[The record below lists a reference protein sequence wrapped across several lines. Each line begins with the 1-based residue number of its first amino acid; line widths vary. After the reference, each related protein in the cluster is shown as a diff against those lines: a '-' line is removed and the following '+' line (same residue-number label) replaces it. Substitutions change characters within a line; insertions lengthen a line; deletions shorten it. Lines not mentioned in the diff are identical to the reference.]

1 MSSSR
6 RRFMQVL
13 GGSAV
18 VLAVAGTGFVM
29 TREPVEARAPWRDA
43 GRYPDPMR
51 RALSWAV
58 LAPNPHNR
66 QPWIV
71 DLISETEAVLYCDT
85 NRRLPATDPYDRQIT
100 IGLGCFLEI
109 FRQAAADDGYSAQI
123 DVFPEGEPQPR
134 LDQQPVARLSLTE
147 GAEADPLFTHI
158 LDRRTNRQNYDIDR
172 DVPETALAAMQAAT
186 ESNVSTGFAN
196 AGVRRDALRVLCE
209 EASRIEQI
217 TPNTWQ
223 ESLDLMRIGRRQI
236 ETNPDGIAITGAMME
251 ALQMTGIMTTDT
263 MADPDHRAF
272 SESLAMQE
280 SWSQTAMAFF
290 WIRTEGNSRAE
301 QINVGAAYLR
311 AALSATRDG
320 LAMQPMSQSL
330 QEYPEMAE
338 LYRDV
343 HQQLAPGGG
352 TVQML
357 ARLGYAR
364 PVPEAPRWPLETRL
378 RAAV

>member
-1 MSSSR
+1 MPSSR
-6 RRFMQVL
+6 RRFMQIL

-18 VLAVAGTGFVM
+18 VLAVTGTGFVM
-29 TREPVEARAPWRDA
+29 TREPIEARVPWREA

-66 QPWIV
+66 QPWVV
-71 DLISETEAVLYCDT
+71 DLISDTEAVLYCDMD
-85 NRRLPATDPYDRQIT
+85 RRLPATDPYDRQIT

-109 FRQAAADDGYSAQI
+109 FRQAAAEDGYSAQI

-134 LDQQPVARLSLTE
+134 LDQRPVAHLSLTA
-147 GAEADPLFTHI
+147 GGEADPLFAHI
-158 LDRRTNRQNYDIDR
+158 LDRRTNRENYDIER
-172 DVPETALAAMQAAT
+172 DVPETALAAMQTAT
-186 ESNVSTGFAN
+186 GDNLTTGFIG
-196 AGVRRDALRVLCE
+196 AGERRDALRVLCE
-209 EASRIEQI
+209 QASRIEQM
-217 TPNTWQ
+217 TPATWQ
-223 ESLDLMRIGRRQI
+223 ESLDLMRIGRRQT

-251 ALQMTGIMTTDT
+251 VLQMTGIMTAET
-263 MADPDHRAF
+263 MADPNHRAF
-272 SESLAMQE
+272 SESLSMQE

-290 WIRTEGNSRAE
+290 WIRTEGNFRTE
-301 QINVGAAYLR
+301 QIDAGSAYLR

-338 LYRDV
+338 LYCDV
-343 HQQLAPGGG
+343 HEQLAPDGG

-364 PVPEAPRWPLETRL
+364 PVSQAPRWPLETRL
-378 RAAV
+378 RSVV